1 MKTVSQYS
9 SLKKWDAKA
18 CKYFL
23 FHAVRAIGLAV
34 ELGHKAA
41 YDIGRGNVSKDD
53 LAQVTVVG
61 DLQLFVDGEWQEAGR
76 CRLNLR
82 PQDIDLAYTVFLKQR
97 RWLDDLG
104 YNVYQV
110 DLKKRN
116 LCVLDL
122 LGDLAEAASRILL
135 VTGKLWVE
143 LKVFNESSY
152 ASSLDKEQ
160 KKLKALLPRLRARS
174 PEIQTVML
182 LSCKVEK
189 FMGGT
194 FGSPRLAAQI
204 LTEHGEWKDVMA
216 RHAKVERGN
225 APSPKMDLVG
235 VFAQM
240 TWHSPRDARGQ
251 IVQGAKVALFS
262 HFLQA
267 FEACQGQCRQKS
279 WNLQWQACQ
288 DLRFHWPPEDHEA
301 VKAGIKAICGNQK
314 GFQEVA
320 PDAVIA
326 SGKVSPLP
334 KKQSETLGLDPLD
347 PKFLAS
353 ALSGPFGP
361 KIFSKHLV
369 WTLWVQNF

>member
-267 FEACQGQCRQKS
+267 LKLAKGNAGKRAGTFNGKLAKISGFIGRLKTMKLSKQG
-279 WNLQWQACQ
+279 
-288 DLRFHWPPEDHEA
+288 
-301 VKAGIKAICGNQK
+301 
-314 GFQEVA
+314 
-320 PDAVIA
+320 
-326 SGKVSPLP
+326 
-334 KKQSETLGLDPLD
+334 
-347 PKFLAS
+347 
-353 ALSGPFGP
+353 
-361 KIFSKHLV
+361 SKPYVGTKRVFRKLHQML
-369 WTLWVQNF
+369 